1 MGGHGSLKLAFRH
14 PFHFAAAAVLEPGL
28 DAALVPSDL
37 NERNYMVVMQSGPG
51 STMIDVA
58 RMLGGSGGRYQDI
71 DAGAYRRWNPASI
84 ATDNAAAIRESGLKL
99 FFDCGDN
106 DYLNLHDG
114 AEFLHRVLWD
124 HGIQHEYRLVHGADH
139 LGQPDPPPSW
149 AVVV

>member
-1 MGGHGSLKLAFRH
+1 MSIQHSSPSWTGDWAVPASFGGDHACPPSLPPR
-14 PFHFAAAAVLEPGL
+14 
-28 DAALVPSDL
+28 PSPS
-37 NERNYMVVMQSGPG
+37 R
-51 STMIDVA
+51 
-58 RMLGGSGGRYQDI
+58 
-71 DAGAYRRWNPASI
+71 YRRWNPASI
-84 ATDNAAAIRESGLKL
+84 ATDNAAAIRASGLKI